1 MKKRSVTQAMLSA
14 LAFGAVLSAP
24 VHAALCEYVV
34 KNEWNSGFVG
44 AIKITN
50 TDASAISGWA
60 VTWQYS
66 SGNAVTNSW
75 GGSLSGNNPYTATNL
90 SWNGNIGVGQSIEV
104 GFQGSKST
112 MNSAAET
119 PIVTGAICADAPP
132 VNTAPIADISA
143 TPNSGQAPA
152 VVVFSASGSSDAD
165 GDSLTYS
172 WNFGDGTTASGVSP
186 THTFTTA
193 GAYSVVVT
201 VSDGQLTDTAS
212 TTVTV
217 TDTTGNNAPMAIA
230 SSDVSSGTAPL
241 AVAFD
246 ASASTDADNDALS
259 YNWTFGDGATGV
271 GAQPSHTYTTTGAF
285 VATVTVSDGQASD
298 TATVV
303 VSVNDGSGNPE
314 RVDNP
319 FRDAVWYVNPEWSA
333 KASAEPGGAA
343 IADISTAVWMDRIGA
358 IAGTGEIMGL
368 RDHLDNALVQGANL
382 FTFVVYDL
390 PNRDCN
396 ALASNGE
403 LLIANGDMV
412 RYKQE
417 FIDPIASIVSDPAY
431 KDIRIVAIIEV
442 DSLPNL
448 VTNLS
453 VPACQEA
460 NGDDGYREGIAYALD
475 ALAPFD
481 NVYSYVDVA
490 HSGWLGWDSNFD
502 PAVELIS
509 NVVIGTNEGW
519 GSIAGFISNTAN
531 YTPTIETYLP
541 DPTLTVSGQ
550 PVRSSNFYE
559 WNEYF
564 DEKSFGQAFRQ
575 KAIALG
581 APSTIGMLID
591 TSRNGWGGS
600 NRPTAVSTSTTLNGY
615 VDESRIDQRF
625 HRGNWCNQAGGI
637 GYKPWADPYV
647 GIDAFVWIKPP
658 GESDGIADP
667 NFEVDPDDPAKQHD
681 PMCDPAASNTDK
693 PSVGTG
699 ALPGAPHAGRWHSE
713 AFQLLLQNAYPPA
726 NDPAGPP
733 AP

>member
-1 MKKRSVTQAMLSA
+1 MKKRSVTHAVLSTLA
-14 LAFGAVLSAP
+14 LGAVLSAP

-50 TDASAISGWA
+50 TDTSAINGWA

-66 SGNAVTNSW
+66 DGNTVTSSW
-75 GGSLSGNNPYTATNL
+75 GGSLTGNDPYTATNL
-90 SWNGNIGVGQSIEV
+90 AWNGNIPVGESIEV

-112 MNSAAET
+112 MNSPAET
-119 PIVTGAICADAPP
+119 PAVTGAICGGTPP
-132 VNTAPIADISA
+132 VNTPPVADISA
-143 TPNSGQAPA
+143 TPTSGQAPVA
-152 VVVFSASGSSDAD
+152 VTFSAAGSTDAE
-165 GDSLTYS
+165 GDTLSYS
-172 WNFGDGTTASGVSP
+172 WNFGDGATGTGVAP
-186 THTFTTA
+186 THTYTTPSTYTA
-193 GAYSVVVT
+193 VVT
-201 VSDGQLTDTAS
+201 VSDGKLTDTAS
-212 TTVTV
+212 TSITVTG
-217 TDTTGNNAPMAIA
+217 TGNNAPVA
-230 SSDVSSGTAPL
+230 SATSDVSNGVAPL

-246 ASASTDADNDALS
+246 ASASTDADNDAVT

-271 GAQPSHTYTTTGAF
+271 GAQPSHTYTDLGSF

-298 TATVV
+298 TATVG
-303 VSVNDGSGNPE
+303 VSVTDGTGNPV

-319 FRDAVWYVNPEWSA
+319 FRDAVWYVNPDWSS
-333 KASAEPGGAA
+333 KASAEAGGSA

-358 IAGTGEIMGL
+358 IAGTSESMGL
-368 RDHLDNALVQGANL
+368 RAHLDNALVQGANL
-382 FTFVVYDL
+382 FTFVVYNL
-390 PNRDCN
+390 PNRDCY

-412 RYKQE
+412 RYKEE
-417 FIDPIASIVSDPAY
+417 FIDPIATIVSDPAY
-431 KDIRIVAIIEV
+431 KDIRIVAVIEV

-448 VTNLS
+448 VTNLDGA
-453 VPACQEA
+453 ACQEA
-460 NGDDGYREGIAYALD
+460 DGDDGYREGIAYALD

-509 NVVIGTNEGW
+509 NVVIGTDEGW

-541 DPTLTVSGQ
+541 DPTVTVSGQ
-550 PVRSSNFYE
+550 PVRSSAFYE

-564 DEKSFGQAFRQ
+564 DEKSFGQAFRE

-581 APSTIGMLID
+581 APTTIGMLID
-591 TSRNGWGGS
+591 TSRNGWGGD
-600 NRPTAVSTSTTLNGY
+600 NRPTAVSTSTTLDAY
-615 VDESRIDQRF
+615 ADESRIDQRF
-625 HRGNWCNQAGGI
+625 HRGNWCNQPGGI
-637 GYKPWADPYV
+637 GYKPWADPYD

-667 NFEVDPDDPAKQHD
+667 DFEIDPDDPAKQHD
-681 PMCDPAASNTDK
+681 PMCDPAAGNTDK

-699 ALPGAPHAGRWHSE
+699 ALPGAPHAGRWDSE
-713 AFQLLLQNAYPPA
+713 AFQILLQNAYPSV
-726 NDPAGPP
+726 DQPAGPP